1 MNAPV
6 NRLSSLFFFFFP
18 CLLPTSPQICL
29 KGDQCMLGTIHS
41 DARVMCVL
49 GDTLQAF
56 YGQNLGSGG
65 VISEFL
71 GCNDRRLLASA
82 A

>member
-1 MNAPV
+1 
-6 NRLSSLFFFFFP
+6 
-18 CLLPTSPQICL
+18 
-29 KGDQCMLGTIHS
+29 MLGTIHS
-41 DARVMCVL
+41 DARVICVL

>member
-6 NRLSSLFFFFFP
+6 NRLSSLFFFP
-18 CLLPTSPQICL
+18 RPLPTSPQIRL
-29 KGDQCMLGTIHS
+29 KGDQCMPGTIHS

-56 YGQNLGSGG
+56 
-65 VISEFL
+65 
-71 GCNDRRLLASA
+71 
-82 A
+82 